1 MIKYNKSEKNDLTGT
16 NFIKKG
22 MSPSAFLVL
31 LCISRSP
38 RHLTALISKFSSP
51 IRCILNALGITIY
64 GYSYL
69 YPHVN
74 DES

>member
-51 IRCILNALGITIY
+51 KVYSKCIRNYYIWL
-64 GYSYL
+64 
-69 YPHVN
+69 
-74 DES
+74 